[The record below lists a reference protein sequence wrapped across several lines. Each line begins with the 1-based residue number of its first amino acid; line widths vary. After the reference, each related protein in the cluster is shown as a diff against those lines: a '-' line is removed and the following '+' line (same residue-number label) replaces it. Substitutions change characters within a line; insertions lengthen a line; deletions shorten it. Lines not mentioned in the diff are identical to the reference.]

1 MTRKK
6 KEQPENENQT
16 PATEEKDIR
25 EMTADSIGRDI
36 LQALVQEI
44 KLMPKSWAEL
54 SQAKQDEVIDR
65 LRNRVDYNVK
75 MAVHLIASDN
85 RTTVI
90 GDLESITNKDGIKCT
105 FKVSG
110 NAGGRHEL
118 FDSVGKACL
127 LVVADADEFV
137 GGMNDVKGESDQRAM
152 DLGHEYH
159 DNAGGGMDDNNIVD
173 AEIREVEYQPSAED
187 LKEYYDLGYQAA
199 SEGKPESACPQVHG
213 KLCVQW
219 IKGHKKCTQDRKDW
233 PFPQNN
239 KKEDQDET
247 EDGEVA

>member
-6 KEQPENENQT
+6 KDQPENDNQQ
-16 PATEEKDIR
+16 AQAEERDIR
-25 EMTADSIGRDI
+25 EMTADTVGRDI

-44 KLMPKSWAEL
+44 KLLPKPWDAL
-54 SQAKQDEVIDR
+54 SQTKQDEVLDR
-65 LRNRVDYNVK
+65 LRSRVDHNVK
-75 MAVHLIASDN
+75 MAVHIISSDS
-85 RTTVI
+85 RTVVM
-90 GDLESITNKDGIKCT
+90 GDLESITSKDGIKCT
-105 FKVSG
+105 FKINS
-110 NAGGRHEL
+110 NAVGRHEL

-127 LVVADADEFV
+127 LVVADADEYT
-137 GGMNDVKGESDQRAM
+137 GGMDAVKGESDQRAM

-159 DNAGGGMDDNNIVD
+159 DNDGGGMDDNNVVD

-219 IKGHKKCTQDRKDW
+219 VKGHKKCTDDRAKW
-233 PFPQNN
+233 PFPNNN
-239 KKEDQDET
+239 KSDEDQRE
-247 EDGEVA
+247 EEGA

>member
-6 KEQPENENQT
+6 VDQPENETQT
-16 PATEEKDIR
+16 LEKEEKDIR

-44 KLMPKSWAEL
+44 KLLPKSWAEL

-110 NAGGRHEL
+110 NAVGRHEL

-137 GGMNDVKGESDQRAM
+137 GGMNDVKGEADQRAV

-159 DNAGGGMDDNNIVD
+159 DNDGGGMDDNVIDTEV
-173 AEIREVEYQPSAED
+173 REVEYQPSADE

-199 SEGKPESACPQVHG
+199 SEGKPESACPQAHG
-213 KLCVQW
+213 KLCIQW
-219 IKGHKKCTQDRKDW
+219 VKGHKKCTQDRKDG
-233 PFPQNN
+233 PFPN
-239 KKEDQDET
+239 KNKSNEDQGE
-247 EDGEVA
+247 EEVA